1 MFTFWPQ
8 MILRAPVLKW
18 FGFVFFFFS
27 PLFLYS
33 CDLVNCRWGAN
44 SEVIQLSSLL
54 RNLAPWNCRMS
65 SLITGSQVSG
75 SATFV
80 SFVCGDKEEYF
91 ACSFLLVGGERER
104 TERHENDPKMSHSFL
119 KQESKCSLL
128 TWILTSETFCPLDH
142 RDKGVS
148 DSGSQLRCFI
158 PAFGESS
165 PEIPHQ

>member
-1 MFTFWPQ
+1 MTPALSLLSYEIFFFHFLLHPP
-8 MILRAPVLKW
+8 MYLSLLNVLLFLLKNKIKCLL
-18 FGFVFFFFS
+18 FGHRWYWGPLSWNDLGLFFFFS

-104 TERHENDPKMSHSFL
+104 GQKDMKMTQRWVTHF
-119 KQESKCSLL
+119 
-128 TWILTSETFCPLDH
+128 
-142 RDKGVS
+142 
-148 DSGSQLRCFI
+148 
-158 PAFGESS
+158 
-165 PEIPHQ
+165 